1 MNLTVKEAAK
11 LMGVSQQELRLG
23 MQQGDYPIGTAR
35 QNKPGGKYIY
45 YISPKLFYEFT
56 GIKIEETKKEN
67 INATNNDNSL

>member
-1 MNLTVKEAAK
+1 MNVTVKEAAK
-11 LMGVSQQELRLG
+11 LMGVSEQELRLG

-35 QNKPGGKYIY
+35 KNKPGGKYKY

-67 INATNNDNSL
+67 TQTDNQNNSL